1 MDIIK
6 GDEYVAPVIVETKKP
21 TKDKKDGKDKLK
33 DKKKDAWFIQNQD
46 VYEMDKN
53 VEIDSDEREFIEY
66 LSWDTDS
73 DEEDM
78 TYDDEI
84 IEKVNKQMR
93 NGLILDSQGSDG
105 KDEEEKA

>member
-1 MDIIK
+1 MYPQEEK
-6 GDEYVAPVIVETKKP
+6 VAPIVEVKKKTKVD
-21 TKDKKDGKDKLK
+21 DKKKIQ

-46 VYEMDKN
+46 VFEMDKN
-53 VEIDSDEREFIEY
+53 VEIDSDEQEFIEC

-84 IEKVNKQMR
+84 VEKVNKQMR